1 MPSAVVR
8 RTLEGGP
15 ATVWNAV
22 VGRAALRRNDNYSWR
37 LITVPEDCADIEE
50 FYRIYSD
57 RRIPQE
63 VVKDAFPDHFLA
75 TTWYVSTFPS
85 SPRWPVEAWLL
96 AGLSVQEVAA
106 KVSPANP
113 VLAVDV
119 YRRAFF
125 SVGDE
130 QRGNPG
136 WMYQHLW
143 GPGLL
148 HRSSLFYYDMVLKV
162 VGLHGGPELLD
173 KVLGTGVLPADSA
186 QRLRELALDLRD
198 RMVLTDLNVRNTLSG
213 EDRSPLVESTLSE
226 WRNSAPP
233 RTAANPALTALA
245 QAIKKEMGILTPG
258 TDTEASYEFLSQKY
272 EDNNE

>member
-1 MPSAVVR
+1 M
-8 RTLEGGP
+8 
-15 ATVWNAV
+15 WNAV

-125 SVGDE
+125 QLATNSVEIQDGCISTSGD
-130 QRGNPG
+130 
-136 WMYQHLW
+136 
-143 GPGLL
+143 
-148 HRSSLFYYDMVLKV
+148 
-162 VGLHGGPELLD
+162 
-173 KVLGTGVLPADSA
+173 LGCCI
-186 QRLRELALDLRD
+186 D
-198 RMVLTDLNVRNTLSG
+198 RPFSITT
-213 EDRSPLVESTLSE
+213 
-226 WRNSAPP
+226 W
-233 RTAANPALTALA
+233 
-245 QAIKKEMGILTPG
+245 
-258 TDTEASYEFLSQKY
+258 F
-272 EDNNE
+272 